1 MNYTDFLSYIKNKLS
16 EDLSQTD
23 VLHITPVTRNN
34 NIVLDGLCIFR
45 ENSHVSPN
53 IYLNPYYQRYLNGE
67 TKEDLLSEIK
77 EIFFQHAECP
87 KYLDYQIASDFS
99 KHKSQIT
106 YRLVNYQKNTKLLK
120 EIPHIRF
127 LDLAI
132 IFYCLVGQTDDG
144 IASLRIT
151 NQMIEEWNIKSRE
164 LYLAA
169 VENMPRLFP
178 ACIRPIQELLYEM
191 IEKTPVPG
199 LSLSEGFSAC
209 PSTEDISSSMYV
221 MTSKNGI
228 NGAGTL
234 LYPMVLQ
241 EFASSIQ
248 SDLYVLPSS
257 IHEVILVPVTA
268 SSSSSQEDLSVM
280 VQEINQSHVAAE
292 EILSDHAYLFHWKTN
307 AFDPVA

>member
-1 MNYTDFLSYIKNKLS
+1 MNYTDFVSYIKNALS
-16 EDLSQTD
+16 EELSETD
-23 VLHITPVTRNN
+23 AIHITPVTKNN

-77 EIFFQHAECP
+77 GIFSQHAECP
-87 KYLDYQIASDFS
+87 NYMDYQILSDFS
-99 KHKSQIT
+99 KHRSQII
-106 YRLVNYQKNTKLLK
+106 YRLVNYQKNTRLLP

-132 IFYCLVGQTDDG
+132 IFYCLVGQSDEG

-151 NQMIEEWNIKSRE
+151 NEMTETWDIGPHE

-169 VENMPRLFP
+169 IENMPRLFP
-178 ACIRPIQELLYEM
+178 ACIRPIHELIYEM
-191 IEKTPVPG
+191 FEKTAVPG
-199 LSLSEGFSAC
+199 LTLSDDFAEC
-209 PSTEDISSSMYV
+209 PSMEDPSSSMYV
-221 MTSKNGI
+221 MTSENGI

-241 EFASSIQ
+241 SFASSIQ

-257 IHEVILVPVTA
+257 IHEVILVPAAAPFVG
-268 SSSSSQEDLSVM
+268 SQEDLSEM
-280 VQEINQSHVAAE
+280 VHEINQSHVAAE
-292 EILSDHAYLFHWKTN
+292 EILSDRAYLFHWETN